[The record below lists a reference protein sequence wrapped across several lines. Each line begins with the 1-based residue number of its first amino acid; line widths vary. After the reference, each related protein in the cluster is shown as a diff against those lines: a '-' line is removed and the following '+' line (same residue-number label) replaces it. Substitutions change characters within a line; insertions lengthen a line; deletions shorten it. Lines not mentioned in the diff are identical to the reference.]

1 MRPGCQVTSVVHTKE
16 TTFTK
21 KRADNE
27 VRNEIGVL
35 LSDSNDWL
43 SDKCSLNWNLIN
55 YYRYYNS

>member
-1 MRPGCQVTSVVHTKE
+1 M
-16 TTFTK
+16 
-21 KRADNE
+21 KRTDNE

-55 YYRYYNS
+55 YFR